1 MHGVRFAGFRT
12 KISEDDMQRITMNT
26 RSFQLAMSHFLTF
39 AQETQQSTEAGGV
52 ITLNPVVAFP
62 KLDYVGNCLIAILSS
77 CANATGEF
85 QPYNR
90 LEIAKMLEDCAH
102 HFRATSQNPSVTL

>member
-1 MHGVRFAGFRT
+1 MET
-12 KISEDDMQRITMNT
+12 KRITMNE
-26 RSFQLAMSHFLTF
+26 RSFQLALSHLLTF

-52 ITLNPVVAFP
+52 ITLNPVVSFP
-62 KLDYVGNCLIAILSS
+62 KLPYVGHCLTAILSS

-85 QPYNR
+85 QPYDR
-90 LEIAKMLEDCAH
+90 MEIAKMLEDCAH